1 MLWFLFLYL
10 GNNLYKKKK
19 RHGCRALEG
28 SSAPR
33 NGDEMVF
40 RHPTPPP
47 VFSLPLSNLLSGA
60 CECYID
66 IERDV
71 YIAHDPVRAI
81 MEGWKR
87 RPTKMNVSPAPGRT
101 GRVKKTR
108 DEKTTKKQETNT
120 KLAASIIPFS
130 LIYIYRQTCTL
141 YLFSVLLLDP
151 GGDMESPRDGNE
163 QRGEDKLGVDGLWGE
178 GVDKVAL
185 VDAEAAEHEGGD
197 GGQGVEGGGHV
208 LAQAEDVG
216 RRVVARPL
224 RVHAHGG
231 RAARHAGRAARTCC
245 GSGGH
250 AGAAAH
256 GAELCRAEGG
266 RDGDA

>member
-1 MLWFLFLYL
+1 MPSARRKQCPQKRRRNGFSTSNTTSCLFLSPSPTFCRVRANAIYVYIYSL
-10 GNNLYKKKK
+10 RSGQGDKGRREGATDQDECFASAWKK
-19 RHGCRALEG
+19 RT
-28 SSAPR
+28 S
-33 NGDEMVF
+33 
-40 RHPTPPP
+40 
-47 VFSLPLSNLLSGA
+47 
-60 CECYID
+60 
-66 IERDV
+66 
-71 YIAHDPVRAI
+71 
-81 MEGWKR
+81 
-87 RPTKMNVSPAPGRT
+87 
-101 GRVKKTR
+101 KKTR
-108 DEKTTKKQETNT
+108 DGKNDKKQEKNT

-141 YLFSVLLLDP
+141 YLFSILLLDP

-208 LAQAEDVG
+208 LAQPEDVG

-224 RVHAHGG
+224 GVHAHGG
-231 RAARHAGRAARTCC
+231 RAARHAGGAARTCC
-245 GSGGH
+245 GGGGH